1 MVPGGDRSVRQRPL
15 KPRQPGVLHLIPRR
29 ATLRGLVLAAPR
41 ANRYVP
47 QSPARG
53 PVPLAGL
60 AEITRL
66 VYVIIVAGGRAQTHT
81 HTKPRARG
89 LRKRESEKRRGAV
102 RQEAENLLVAELGVL
117 GVAPWALHRAA
128 GPWQLGLRLRTPL
141 GCRWCRPASPA
152 SPVTGLRTAPATLL
166 SGLLPPLRVL
176 GGGPT
181 LAARALARGRAH
193 PAALPDPLLQ
203 SRRLLRPRPGALGD
217 DDGLLL
223 LVLLHALPWEFTRA
237 SLAVLS
243 LSLSLSL
250 ARSLA
255 ALFLCACAR
264 ARLCMSPS
272 QDNIWASSSRCS
284 ALAPRPRARPRLV
297 RSPLLRRSC
306 PSPRDT
312 IWIERFSTH
321 HQLFD
326 PFFGPES
333 RNRRAT
339 TRLLVRIIATLH
351 LLQDGPGYGA
361 GSGPASTLSRS
372 IC

>member
-29 ATLRGLVLAAPR
+29 AALRGLLLASPR

-66 VYVIIVAGGRAQTHT
+66 VYVIIV
-81 HTKPRARG
+81 
-89 LRKRESEKRRGAV
+89 V
-102 RQEAENLLVAELGVL
+102 VAELGVL

-141 GCRWCRPASPA
+141 GRRWCRPASPA

-223 LVLLHALPWEFTRA
+223 LVLLHALPWEFTLRVSRCA
-237 SLAVLS
+237 LS
-243 LSLSLSL
+243 LSRSL
-250 ARSLA
+250 ARS
-255 ALFLCACAR
+255 
-264 ARLCMSPS
+264 
-272 QDNIWASSSRCS
+272 
-284 ALAPRPRARPRLV
+284 V
-297 RSPLLRRSC
+297 R
-306 PSPRDT
+306 
-312 IWIERFSTH
+312 
-321 HQLFD
+321 
-326 PFFGPES
+326 
-333 RNRRAT
+333 
-339 TRLLVRIIATLH
+339 
-351 LLQDGPGYGA
+351 
-361 GSGPASTLSRS
+361 
-372 IC
+372 

>member
-81 HTKPRARG
+81 HTQPRARG
-89 LRKRESEKRRGAV
+89 LRKRELEKRRGAV

-141 GCRWCRPASPA
+141 GRRWCRPASPA

-250 ARSLA
+250 SLA
-255 ALFLCACAR
+255 RCSLSLRVCACASVYVPFSGQHLGFLESL
-264 ARLCMSPS
+264 LC
-272 QDNIWASSSRCS
+272 
-284 ALAPRPRARPRLV
+284 ARP
-297 RSPLLRRSC
+297 
-306 PSPRDT
+306 T
-312 IWIERFSTH
+312 
-321 HQLFD
+321 
-326 PFFGPES
+326 
-333 RNRRAT
+333 
-339 TRLLVRIIATLH
+339 
-351 LLQDGPGYGA
+351 
-361 GSGPASTLSRS
+361 PAR
-372 IC
+372 

>member
-81 HTKPRARG
+81 KPRARG
-89 LRKRESEKRRGAV
+89 LRERELEKRRGAV

-128 GPWQLGLRLRTPL
+128 RPWQLGLRLRTPL
-141 GCRWCRPASPA
+141 GRRWCRPASPA

-243 LSLSLSL
+243 LSLSL

-326 PFFGPES
+326 PFFAPES
-333 RNRRAT
+333 RNRRPT
-339 TRLLVRIIATLH
+339 PRLLVRMIATLH